1 MNLLYPK
8 IIKKKVFKDSR
19 GFLQEI
25 FKKKKFKINF
35 KFSLLVNS
43 KKNVFRGFHFQ
54 KRKQQHKILIVAQGE
69 LNDYC
74 LDLRRK
80 SKSFQKIFKFNLKQ
94 NSILFI
100 PKGFA
105 HAYVSLKKNTQ
116 VIYFLSEYRF
126 KKYEETLSIYDKK
139 LNLKIRK
146 NYILSKK
153 DKKGISIDIFNKK
166 IKSL

>member
-8 IIKKKVFKDSR
+8 IIKKKYLKTQEVFYRK
-19 GFLQEI
+19 FL
-25 FKKKKFKINF
+25 KKKFKINF

-94 NSILFI
+94 N
-100 PKGFA
+100 
-105 HAYVSLKKNTQ
+105 
-116 VIYFLSEYRF
+116 
-126 KKYEETLSIYDKK
+126 
-139 LNLKIRK
+139 
-146 NYILSKK
+146 
-153 DKKGISIDIFNKK
+153 FN
-166 IKSL
+166 IVYT